1 MLSWARA
8 ARSGPIFLPVGLPGA
23 RIVAMDPAAVSDYAA
38 HLAALLSRHGFQR
51 HVLTRNRVGHFQL
64 VGSLAGEAVD
74 ILLDTGAASTVV
86 DLGYCRRRG
95 LALRDT
101 GRLGGGA
108 GGVTLPIHD
117 LGDVGLTLDGLAVH
131 PDGVFAIDLS
141 HVIEGLAE
149 KGAEPVQAVLGVD
162 VLLHHDAVIDY
173 ATRSLFLR
181 HGER

>member
-1 MLSWARA
+1 ME
-8 ARSGPIFLPVGLPGA
+8 
-23 RIVAMDPAAVSDYAA
+23 AMDAPHPPECAAE
-38 HLAALLSRHGFQR
+38 LAALMSRHRYCR
-51 HVLTRNRVGHFQL
+51 HALTRNRIGHFQL
-64 VGSLAGEAVD
+64 VGRLAGEPVE

-108 GGVTLPIHD
+108 GGVTLPIHE
-117 LGDVGLTLDGLAVH
+117 LGDVGLTLDGLAVR

-141 HVIEGLAE
+141 HVNEGLAE
-149 KGAEPVQAVLGVD
+149 KGAGPVQAVLGVD
-162 VLLHHDAVIDY
+162 VLARHEAVIDV

-181 HGER
+181 HDER